1 VSPRYTDPDAPKGS
15 AKKKPTKAPPPV
27 APPPVAAF
35 TGKNATGPGAGTGY
49 DDAAWGAALGAQGIP
64 PTFQPAA
71 LQFLQQYGRNKP
83 WANASWFG
91 AMSKEFAASPEQMAL
106 YQAYGDKYLNV
117 WVDYLVNGASDVSY
131 LTNQMMMRGMSAVDA
146 AKFLKPS
153 PTSYR
158 GPGGGGAS
166 KAQQYAAAEAAIR
179 NQAATLGYETFGDAQ
194 IKALAKTAVDNSW
207 SGDQLTDHLV
217 NGATGDWGKLGKGT
231 LTAGVEAIKA
241 QAQSQLIAISDVTA
255 RQWSKRIA
263 SGELDT
269 DGLRSLIQAQA
280 QARYGWAADQIG
292 KGITMADFLA
302 PSRDRIAQ
310 VLEMP
315 PEKVDLMD
323 PQYMKMV
330 TATDEK
336 GGMRPATD
344 TEIIRNARSD
354 GRWASTSNA
363 RSTLSSAAVM
373 LRNYVE
379 GR

>member
-1 VSPRYTDPDAPKGS
+1 MTPPKYTDPDAPKPS
-15 AKKKPTKAPPPV
+15 STTKPKSTTQPPPKSTT
-27 APPPVAAF
+27 APAP
-35 TGKNATGPGAGTGY
+35 KGAPADTGY
-49 DDAAWGAALGAQGIP
+49 GDAAWGQVLTAQGIP
-64 PTFQPAA
+64 PAFQSSA
-71 LQFLQQYGRNKP
+71 LSFLQQFSTRKP
-83 WANASWFG
+83 WATAGWFS
-91 AMSKEFAASPEQMAL
+91 AMSKEFMASPEQMAF
-106 YQAYGDKYLNV
+106 YQTYGNDYLNI
-117 WVDYLVNGASDVSY
+117 WVDYLVNGAGDPSY
-131 LTNQMMMRGMSAVDA
+131 LQNKMMARGMTAVDA
-146 AKFLKPS
+146 MKNLKS
-153 PTSYR
+153 TSNYR
-158 GPGGGGAS
+158 GPGGGGGAT

-231 LTAGVEAIKA
+231 LTAGVDAIKA
-241 QAQSQLIAISDVTA
+241 QAAAQLIQISDVTA
-255 RQWSKRIA
+255 RQWSKRLA
-263 SGELDT
+263 SGELDG

-280 QARYGWAADQIG
+280 AARYGWAADQIG

-310 VLEMP
+310 VLEIP

-330 TATDEK
+330 TATDDK
-336 GGMRPATD
+336 GVQRPATD

-354 GRWASTSNA
+354 ARWANTSNA